1 MPEGLEL
8 PESHEHTDYRYTV
21 PVSVTISILAVLV
34 AGATLLGHRA
44 HTEELL
50 LQSHATDQWA
60 YYQAKNTRSHEVESI
75 ADLLTAIVDAQTNLP
90 AASRQKAE
98 AIREKYMKEAERYGS
113 DKEDISEKARE
124 FEKERDLLSRRADRF
139 DGGEAL
145 LEVGL
150 VICSITLLTKRRL
163 FWLAGTLIGAA
174 GVILAATG
182 LFLRY
187 V

>member
-1 MPEGLEL
+1 MPEGFEL
-8 PESHEHTDYRYTV
+8 PEAPEHSEYRYTV

-60 YYQAKNTRSHEVESI
+60 YYQAKNIRMHEVQGN
-75 ADLLTAIVDAQTNLP
+75 ADLLGALSP
-90 AASRQKAE
+90 ADNQKTE
-98 AIREKYMKEAERYGS
+98 ALREKYLKEAERYEGEK
-113 DKEDISEKARE
+113 DDISEKAKE

-150 VICSITLLTKRRL
+150 VICSITLLTKRRA
-163 FWLAGTLIGAA
+163 FWVAGILIGAT
-174 GVILAATG
+174 GVIAALTG
-182 LFLRY
+182 LFLR
-187 V
+187 